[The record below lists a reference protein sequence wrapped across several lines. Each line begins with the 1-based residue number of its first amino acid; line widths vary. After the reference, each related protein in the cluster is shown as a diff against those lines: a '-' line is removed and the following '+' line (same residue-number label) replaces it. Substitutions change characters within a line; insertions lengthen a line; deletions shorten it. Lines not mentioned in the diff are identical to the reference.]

1 MKIDSDVWLNA
12 IKNMSSKATNKM
24 KNSKLAS
31 SANEVSDKIRKSKF
45 VKDTMTTANTVF
57 DEGKK
62 TIKPK
67 NNKILAGVAG
77 GAGLTTGVVG
87 SEIMDEDVDSGMQG
101 VFANL
106 TPEERKIVGS
116 IMANAESRQ

>member
-1 MKIDSDVWLNA
+1 MKIDSDVWFNA
-12 IKNMSSKATNKM
+12 IKNMSSKATNKI

-31 SANEVSDKIRKSKF
+31 SANEFSDKIRKSKF
-45 VKDTMTTANTVF
+45 IKDKITTADSFF

-67 NNKILAGVAG
+67 KNKILAGAAGGVGLTAGVAG
-77 GAGLTTGVVG
+77 
-87 SEIMDEDVDSGMQG
+87 SEMMDEDMDSGMQG

-106 TPEERKIVGS
+106 TPEERRIVSS
-116 IMANAESRQ
+116 IMANAGSR

>member
-1 MKIDSDVWLNA
+1 MKIDIDVWLNA
-12 IKNMSSKATNKM
+12 IKNMSSDVTNKI
-24 KNSKLAS
+24 KNSKIAS

-45 VKDTMTTANTVF
+45 VNDTITTANTAF

-77 GAGLTTGVVG
+77 GAGLTAGVAG
-87 SEIMDEDVDSGMQG
+87 SEMMDEDMDSGMQG

-106 TPEERKIVGS
+106 TPEERRIVSS
-116 IMANAESRQ
+116 IMANAGSRQ